1 MALQTGLKVTVSSA
15 TTSDH
20 IQLPDNGDYI
30 LSCRS
35 AGAFVLDIQEDTDGA
50 SFKDAYY
57 DATNKA
63 TIDSSTG
70 PQSVRVAGGRCYRMD
85 VTTYNSVI
93 TMEARRV
100 GP

>member
-1 MALQTGLKVTVSSA
+1 MGLQSGLEVSVSSA

-20 IQLPDNGDYI
+20 LQLPDNGDYI
-30 LSCRS
+30 LTFRS
-35 AGAFVLDIQEDTDGA
+35 GGAFILDLQEDLDAT

-57 DATNKA
+57 DATNKV

-85 VTTYNSVI
+85 VGTYNSVI
-93 TMEARRV
+93 TMKARRV